1 MPMRLL
7 LSLNQPQF
15 SVLPEQES
23 GDLWLVSF
31 NGHPLN
37 NKKLLPAEQEMF
49 PGLRLY
55 AHMLWKGWFVAPGA
69 GPDSADLPEAET
81 LGRGSV
87 ESAFLDGVWMAA
99 WRKKSEA
106 LLTFRTNDGANV
118 RLYRLGIPVQL
129 RPSVRKRMVTALRHP
144 LRRRSK
150 GIVKYTS
157 TSKD

>member
-1 MPMRLL
+1 MPMHLQ

-15 SVLPEQES
+15 SVFLEQES
-23 GDLWLVSF
+23 GDLWLVSI
-31 NGHPLN
+31 NGNPAN
-37 NKKLLPAEQEMF
+37 NKKLLSAEQEMF

-55 AHMLWKGWFVAPGA
+55 AHMLWKGWFVAAGA
-69 GPDSADLPEAET
+69 GPDSADVLEAET

-129 RPSVRKRMVTALRHP
+129 RPSVVKRMMTALRHP

-150 GIVKYTS
+150 GIVKYTF